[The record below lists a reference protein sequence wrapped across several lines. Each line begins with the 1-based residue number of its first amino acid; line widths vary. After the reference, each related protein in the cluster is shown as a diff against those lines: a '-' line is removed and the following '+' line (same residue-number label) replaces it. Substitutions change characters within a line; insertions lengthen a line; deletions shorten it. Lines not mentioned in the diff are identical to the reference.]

1 MCEDTCEREGMEGR
15 GAKRVELGG
24 YRMQGE
30 KERRDTNRMVSD
42 GEGGG
47 CGVVA
52 KYVRYPNAIEV
63 LKFSCRV

>member
-1 MCEDTCEREGMEGR
+1 MRIRVREREWR
-15 GAKRVELGG
+15 GGERREWNWVGIASRE
-24 YRMQGE
+24 GE

-47 CGVVA
+47 CGVVE